1 MKKEKIVYCLA
12 ALAFASLVWG
22 FNRMFFVNA
31 PDAFNYVRA
40 DMSYAWYV
48 PLFSLYVIWRER
60 ESFIRSF
67 SSPSIFG
74 ALACLPFLV
83 MGLLGVRG
91 LQVRLEMVAVI
102 GLIVSLTWAFF
113 GFSTAKRML
122 FPAGFLL
129 FCLPLSNFLD
139 IITIHLRLLATS
151 VACGTMEGFGVDIVR
166 RGTMLAAADGSFSI
180 DIADPCSGLRS
191 LFALM
196 ALTLGYAYF
205 TQPTWLR
212 RGILFALSVPIAV
225 AGNVT
230 RILTICLVGKYASG
244 EFATG
249 FYHDYSG
256 YVVFLAAIVL
266 MVACGE
272 GINALMRKYR
282 PRERAADA
290 QKNAAA
296 TDEQASVKGG
306 VSLGVPVAVT
316 VMIIAA
322 MAFLASTPDAVLTE
336 APSIRLCEIDG
347 YTSEKRPPAEAE
359 SKGLPEDTIID
370 KRLYNAPDGNWH
382 LVTMVI
388 GGKSKGSIHRPE
400 LCLSGQG
407 FLMTSPRNAE
417 AGGVKWRLITLRN
430 AHGADD
436 QGFAYTFFNQAG
448 FYTPSHTGRIFRD
461 ALDRSLFNRIDRWV
475 MVTVNS
481 SSDDFDGRRRFLE
494 KLSEVIK

>member
-1 MKKEKIVYCLA
+1 MKKINAIYVLA
-12 ALAFASLVWG
+12 AVSFASLVWG

-31 PDAFNYVRA
+31 PDAFNYDRG

-60 ESFIRSF
+60 ESFVRSF
-67 SSPSIFG
+67 SSPSVVG
-74 ALACLPFLV
+74 ALACLPFLAA
-83 MGLLGVRG
+83 GFLGVRG

-102 GLIVSLTWAFF
+102 GLLVTLAWAFF
-113 GFSTAKRML
+113 GIATAKRML

-151 VACGTMEGFGVDIVR
+151 TACIALEGFGADIVR

-212 RGILFALSVPIAV
+212 RGVLFALSVPIAV

-256 YVVFLAAIVL
+256 YVVFFAAIVL
-266 MVACGE
+266 MVAAGE
-272 GINALMRKYR
+272 GINALARRIKPLSGAKSVQAAVPPAGEPR
-282 PRERAADA
+282 PKKSACLD
-290 QKNAAA
+290 
-296 TDEQASVKGG
+296 
-306 VSLGVPVAVT
+306 VPAAVT
-316 VMIIAA
+316 VSMLAA
-322 MAFLASTPDAVLTE
+322 MAFLAATPEAELTE
-336 APSIRLCEIDG
+336 APSVRLGEIDG
-347 YTSEKRPPAEAE
+347 YTSEGRPPAEAE
-359 SKGLPEDTIID
+359 VKGLPKDTIID
-370 KRLYNAPDGNWH
+370 KRIYHAPDGNWH

-407 FLMTSPRNAE
+407 FLMTSPRNTE
-417 AGGVKWRLITLRN
+417 AGGVRWRLITLQN
-430 AHGADD
+430 AHGAAD

-461 ALDRSLFNRIDRWV
+461 VWDRSFFNRIDRWV

-481 SSDDFDGRRRFLE
+481 SSDDSDGRGKFLE
-494 KLSEVIK
+494 KLSEAIK